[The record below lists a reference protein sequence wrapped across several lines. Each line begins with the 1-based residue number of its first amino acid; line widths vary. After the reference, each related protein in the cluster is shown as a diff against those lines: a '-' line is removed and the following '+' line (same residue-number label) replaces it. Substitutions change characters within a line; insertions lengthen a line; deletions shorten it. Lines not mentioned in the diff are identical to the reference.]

1 MTKDQEYKLLF
12 ESWRSFVVKET
23 KTQQQE
29 KAELIDFIKSNETA
43 LTSDK
48 IISHLNSQYEG
59 FSELTNQ
66 QKSELS
72 TAIDSELVKNLN
84 KPYTD
89 TSREN
94 LANQVLSKVDQLYSK
109 SLYTDN
115 PKLSDDE
122 LSKMRSKAQEKFAL
136 GDRTLSTGEMAAITA
151 AGIAAAAPAATV
163 VGLGALGGW
172 FVGKVKKLFGFGKDK
187 TDDLTKKFGKGAAGG
202 TAAAKAIKKAGGKN
216 SLKWARNKAISKTT
230 TKAGLKLTAKT
241 AGKRALAFLGPIGA
255 TAAGAWL
262 LYDLYDTFYADDKKK
277 VDEASQPKGT
287 LTQKQI
293 DQKILGHIDQLK
305 KDEEFWKA
313 FTQSIGKEISK
324 IPLPKPRKK
333 GKGKMQT
340 FGHPKQINIG
350 FEDLPELTGKITTIG
365 NIQHNLKGSKKVF
378 ADELLNNME
387 NIGITNSLLQIALIS
402 AVGKESNYKGISEGD
417 IYPYARLKRN
427 SPNDSVVNRV
437 YRRFKEQ
444 GFGKPTDEHLKA
456 ISGGGKNGPALFN
469 IAYGYQYHRDETM
482 TAQSHPVLVN
492 GKINP
497 ALYDIKLP
505 GWKYRGRGAVGVTY
519 KDNYIRAARAGGIDF
534 KELERRIMEVD
545 EENKGKRGAHP
556 LPGDIAIQLSLGYL
570 KKKNRFYINK
580 YGDPKTIEDA
590 VEIAIRIIG
599 GDYGGETMLKHY
611 NNSVKFLKRNFRLT
625 SPAVS

>member
-12 ESWRSFVVKET
+12 ESWRSFVVKEV

-29 KAELIDFIKSNETA
+29 KAELTDFIKSNETA

-66 QKSELS
+66 QKNELS
-72 TAIDSELVKNLN
+72 TVIDGELAKNLN
-84 KPYTD
+84 KPHTD

-94 LANQVLSKVDQLYSK
+94 LANQVLNKVDQLYSK

-136 GDRTLSTGEMAAITA
+136 GDRTLSTGEVAAITA
-151 AGIAAAAPAATV
+151 AGAAAVVGKVAAG
-163 VGLGALGGW
+163 VGLGLLGGW
-172 FVGKVKKLFGFGKDK
+172 FVGKIKKLFGFGKDK
-187 TDDLTKKFGKGAAGG
+187 TNDLTKKFGKGAMGG
-202 TAAAKAIKKAGGKN
+202 TAAAKAVKKAGGKN
-216 SLKWARNKAISKTT
+216 SLKWARNKAINKTT
-230 TKAGLKLTAKT
+230 TRTGMKLTAKT

-262 LYDLYDTFYADDKKK
+262 LYDLYDTFYAEDKKK
-277 VDEASQPKGT
+277 VDEASQSKAT

-293 DQKILGHIDQLK
+293 DQKILGHIDELK

-324 IPLPKPRKK
+324 IPMPKPRKK
-333 GKGKMQT
+333 GKVQT
-340 FGHPKQINIG
+340 FGHPKQIDIG
-350 FEDLPELTGKITTIG
+350 LEDLPDLTGNITTIG
-365 NIQHNLKGSKKVF
+365 NIQHNLRGSKKAF

-387 NIGITNSLLQIALIS
+387 NIGITNPLLQMALIS
-402 AVGKESNYKGISEGD
+402 AVGKESNYIGISEGD
-417 IYPYARLKRN
+417 IYPYARMKRN
-427 SPNDSVVNRV
+427 KPKDSIVNRV

-469 IAYGYQYHRDETM
+469 IAYGYQYNRDETM

-505 GWKYRGRGAVGVTY
+505 GWKYRGRGAVGVTF
-519 KDNYIRAARAGGIDF
+519 KDNYIRSARAAGIDF

-599 GDYGGETMLKHY
+599 GDHGGETMLKHY
-611 NNSVKFLKRNFRLT
+611 NNSVKFLKRNFRIS